1 MKKVLD
7 LPKKIRII
15 RTHNNNDVGWLAQLV
30 EHLPYTQRVSGSSPL
45 PPTIIKKSKNES
57 FWIFYL
63 FLVLKTFSLKF

>member
-45 PPTIIKKSKNES
+45 PPTNTLLATMQ
-57 FWIFYL
+57 W
-63 FLVLKTFSLKF
+63 